1 MRTLNIIFPLKVYCL
16 DGDGSVL
23 MHMGAMASIGQNG
36 TSNLKHVI
44 FNNGVHDS
52 VGGQPT
58 IAGSSQFSFPKIAIG
73 CGYKNVNIDTL

>member
-1 MRTLNIIFPLKVYCL
+1 
-16 DGDGSVL
+16 
-23 MHMGAMASIGQNG
+23 MGAMASIGQNG

-58 IAGSSQFSFPKIAIG
+58 IAGSSKFSFPKIAIG
-73 CGYKNVNIDTL
+73 CGYKNVNIDNL